1 MLSKSTLTPT
11 AWIALGIAAS
21 FTGCASLTND
31 SKSTKKKDDDKS
43 WFSFKKKEYQI
54 PQAMNVVWTYD
65 ILTIPGKAPT
75 RGFGGRF
82 YFYNEKTQAIPVD
95 GELMVY
101 GFDDSFGVQER
112 PELSS
117 ATKRYKFTAEQLTSH
132 FSEGQL
138 GASYSVWIPW
148 DAAPG
153 EEKKI
158 MLIPTFV
165 AKDGKM
171 VRGAAAT
178 VNLPGK
184 TRVQPDVKTIMQ
196 VNAQLPVGAPTATTQ
211 AVPAASQQS
220 SPSQQSFGGTP
231 LGHGVTTINLPH
243 RSAQRQLNTP
253 DLVAVYEQL
262 QQSGMGFEQGAETS
276 LASNQELISS
286 RMAAA
291 DQAIAEIAK
300 ATQPAAQT
308 TMQVSSFFTPPTQ
321 MPIPSTGNNSNVV
334 NPPGTAVPGGPANGW
349 ALPQLSQPAWTGLTP
364 HFGPAS
370 PQAPASPTS
379 PPSSYPT
386 R

>member
-1 MLSKSTLTPT
+1 MLSKSTLTPA
-11 AWIALGIAAS
+11 AWIALGIATS
-21 FTGCASLTND
+21 LTGCASLTGD
-31 SKSTKKKDDDKS
+31 AKSTKKKDDDKS

-65 ILTIPGKAPT
+65 ILSIPGKAPT

-82 YFYNEKTQAIPVD
+82 YFYNEKTQAVPVD

-117 ATKRYKFTAEQLTSH
+117 ATKRFKFTAEQLTSH

-184 TRVQPDVKTIMQ
+184 ARVQQDVKTIMQ
-196 VNAQLPVGAPTATTQ
+196 VNAQVPVSE
-211 AVPAASQQS
+211 PAAS
-220 SPSQQSFGGTP
+220 SPVSNASSQQPFGGTP
-231 LGHGVTTINLPH
+231 LGHGVTTINMPH

-253 DLVAVYEQL
+253 DLIAVYEQM
-262 QQSGMGFEQGAETS
+262 QQAAMGAEQSGDAPQAY
-276 LASNQELISS
+276 NQDLMSA

-291 DQAIAEIAK
+291 DQAIGEIAK
-300 ATQPAAQT
+300 ASQPAAQT
-308 TMQVSSFFTPPTQ
+308 TMQVASFFTPPTQ
-321 MPIPSTGNNSNVV
+321 MPLPSTGNGSNVI
-334 NPPGTAVPGGPANGW
+334 NPSGTSVPGGPANGW
-349 ALPQLSQPAWTGLTP
+349 ALPQLSQPAWSGLTP

-370 PQAPASPTS
+370 PQAPTSPAS